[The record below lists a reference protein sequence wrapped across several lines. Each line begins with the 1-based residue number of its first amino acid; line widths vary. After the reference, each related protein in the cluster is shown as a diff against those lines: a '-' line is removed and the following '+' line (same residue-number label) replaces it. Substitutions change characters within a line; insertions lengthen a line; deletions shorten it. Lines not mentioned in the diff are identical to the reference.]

1 MVDYV
6 NLGGTGL
13 KVSQLCLGTM
23 QFGWTADERTAFDVL
38 DSAYDSD
45 VTFLD
50 TADVY
55 SRWVEGNPGGVAE
68 TILGKWM
75 KRTPGR
81 RDKIVLATKVR
92 GRMGDGPN
100 DEGLSRA
107 HIMHAVEDS
116 LRRLQTDV
124 IDLYQLHSPDPST
137 PIDETLRALDDL
149 VHQGK
154 VRYIGC
160 SNFKA
165 WQLMQALWNSDLRNM
180 AAFSSLQ
187 PHYNLLHRVE
197 YEAELQAVCV
207 EYGLG
212 VIPYSPLAGGF
223 LTGKY
228 ERGQA
233 PPAGSRGA
241 GSSRM
246 AGYMAKERSWKVL
259 ETMEAIG
266 KTHDASSSQVALAWV
281 MAQPGITSP
290 IIGPRSLDQLN
301 DNLAAA
307 TLGLSSDDLD
317 ALSQVS
323 SGL

>member
-1 MVDYV
+1 
-6 NLGGTGL
+6 
-13 KVSQLCLGTM
+13 M
-23 QFGWTADERTAFDVL
+23 QFGWTADEPTAFGVL
-38 DSAYDSD
+38 DAAFESG

-75 KRTPGR
+75 KQTPGR
-81 RDKIVLATKVR
+81 RDQIVLATKVR

-107 HIMHAVEDS
+107 HIMRAVEDS

-124 IDLYQLHSPDPST
+124 IDLYQLHAPDPST
-137 PIDETLRALDDL
+137 PIEETLRTLDDL

-154 VRYIGC
+154 MRYIGC

-165 WQLMQALWNSDLRNM
+165 WQLMQAMWKSDLHDLTT
-180 AAFSSLQ
+180 FSSLQ
-187 PHYNLLHRVE
+187 PHYNLLHRGE
-197 YEAELQAVCV
+197 YEAELQAVCL

-228 ERGQA
+228 ERGQT

-246 AGYMAKERSWKVL
+246 AGYMADDRSWKVL
-259 ETMEAIG
+259 ETMLVIAKAHEA
-266 KTHDASSSQVALAWV
+266 SLSQVALTWV
-281 MAQPGITSP
+281 MRQPGITSP

-301 DNLAAA
+301 DNLAAVN
-307 TLGLSSDDLD
+307 LNLSSTDLE
-317 ALSQVS
+317 ALNQIS
-323 SGL
+323 SGM

>member
-1 MVDYV
+1 MDYPG
-6 NLGGTGL
+6 LGGTGL
-13 KVSQLCLGTM
+13 KVSRLCLGTM
-23 QFGWTADERTAFDVL
+23 QFGWTADEPTAFGVL
-38 DSAYDSD
+38 DAAFESG

-75 KRTPGR
+75 KQKSGL
-81 RDKIVLATKVR
+81 RDQIVLATKVR

-100 DEGLSRA
+100 DEGLSRV
-107 HIMHAVEDS
+107 HIMRAVEES
-116 LRRLQTDV
+116 LGRLQTDV
-124 IDLYQLHSPDPST
+124 IDLYQLHAPDPST

-165 WQLMQALWNSDLRNM
+165 WQLMQALWTSDLHGLTT
-180 AAFSSLQ
+180 FSSLQ
-187 PHYNLLHRVE
+187 PHYNLLHRGE
-197 YEAELQAVCV
+197 YEAELQAVCL

-246 AGYMAKERSWKVL
+246 AGYMDDDRNWKVL
-259 ETMEAIG
+259 ETMGGIA
-266 KTHDASSSQVALAWV
+266 KAHDASLSQVALAWV
-281 MAQPGITSP
+281 MRQPGITSP
-290 IIGPRSLDQLN
+290 IIGPRSVDQLQ

-307 TLGLSSDDLD
+307 DLELASNELE
-317 ALSQVS
+317 ALDQVS
-323 SGL
+323 SGM